1 VLDGGEVLREE
12 VINDDALCRWPG
24 VAIEVDAREQ
34 TVDVGEHLG
43 CVVPAELPAR
53 VAQAI
58 GVSVVWRAAAAGGPA
73 LPPWVLIANL
83 ARLVICL
90 GRWSA
95 QHPVCAGP
103 AVVEPDDPVAELGLG
118 DQVEPVGLGDVVEQP
133 GYIARNVGLFDL
145 PD

>member
-1 VLDGGEVLREE
+1 LLFGLKCGVTDEAVLDRGEVLREE

-34 TVDVGEHLG
+34 TVDLGEHLG

-83 ARLVICL
+83 ARLVIRL
-90 GRWSA
+90 GRWTA
-95 QHPVCAGP
+95 QHPCLRRFG
-103 AVVEPDDPVAELGLG
+103 GSG
-118 DQVEPVGLGDVVEQP
+118 G
-133 GYIARNVGLFDL
+133 RRSRC
-145 PD
+145 